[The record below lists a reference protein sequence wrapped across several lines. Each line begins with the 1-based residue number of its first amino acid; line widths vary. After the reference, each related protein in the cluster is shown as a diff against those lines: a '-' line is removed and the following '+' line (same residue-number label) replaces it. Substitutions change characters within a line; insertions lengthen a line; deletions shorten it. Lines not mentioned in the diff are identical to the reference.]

1 MQRASGKA
9 HFKDSD
15 VEDKD
20 KDDNDGG
27 WPSVVVVVVT
37 PVRPSWA
44 PGQGGGQ

>member
-27 WPSVVVVVVT
+27 WPSVVVVVT